1 MKQHV
6 KDYVAACS
14 ICQQSKPDRSKY
26 PGLLQPLP
34 VPDQAWQVISMDFIE
49 GLPRSANADSI
60 LVVVDKFSRYAHF
73 IPLLHPYTAFKVAQS
88 FMSSVYKL
96 HGMPEAI
103 ISDRD
108 RIFTSSLWQELFK
121 LAGTHLQMG
130 SAYHPQSDGQTER
143 VNQCLETYLRCFVH
157 ACPSKWSMWLSLA
170 EFWYNTSFHSALGR
184 SPFEVLYGRP
194 PRHFGLAP
202 EDSVTDVD
210 LATWLSNREL
220 MTRVVR
226 QHLHRA
232 QSRMKYQADKSRSDR
247 EFAVG
252 DRVYLKLQP
261 YIQTSVAHGAN
272 HKLSFKYFGPFN
284 VLKRVGLVAYK
295 LELPVGSSIHPVFH
309 VSQLKRAVS
318 SKHQVSATLPD
329 ASAAM
334 QIPVKV
340 LDTRTI
346 SRGGTSVSQVLVRW
360 SGFDDALATWEDY
373 DAIRQ
378 QFPRSAAWG
387 QAASQAG
394 GNVSNA
400 PLLGLDTATSTDPV
414 SPLRRVGRRAK
425 RPNTLYSG
433 PEWTV

>member
-1 MKQHV
+1 
-6 KDYVAACS
+6 
-14 ICQQSKPDRSKY
+14 
-26 PGLLQPLP
+26 
-34 VPDQAWQVISMDFIE
+34 
-49 GLPRSANADSI
+49 
-60 LVVVDKFSRYAHF
+60 
-73 IPLLHPYTAFKVAQS
+73 
-88 FMSSVYKL
+88 
-96 HGMPEAI
+96 
-103 ISDRD
+103 
-108 RIFTSSLWQELFK
+108 
-121 LAGTHLQMG
+121 
-130 SAYHPQSDGQTER
+130 
-143 VNQCLETYLRCFVH
+143 
-157 ACPSKWSMWLSLA
+157 
-170 EFWYNTSFHSALGR
+170 
-184 SPFEVLYGRP
+184 
-194 PRHFGLAP
+194 
-202 EDSVTDVD
+202 
-210 LATWLSNREL
+210 
-220 MTRVVR
+220 
-226 QHLHRA
+226 
-232 QSRMKYQADKSRSDR
+232 
-247 EFAVG
+247 
-252 DRVYLKLQP
+252 
-261 YIQTSVAHGAN
+261 
-272 HKLSFKYFGPFN
+272 
-284 VLKRVGLVAYK
+284 
-295 LELPVGSSIHPVFH
+295 VFH